1 MKSLVKKFLI
11 ATSRLLVWILG
22 GNRIGLYFF
31 NHFLSGLMNRVREV
45 THDGISMSFAVPNA
59 LCEWRAQTFSAKEPE
74 TLQWIDSIPE
84 GAVLWDV
91 GANVGLYSVY
101 AAKKRNCRVFSFEPS
116 VFNLEL
122 LARNISLN
130 GLTEQVCIIPLA
142 LSDHLGNSTMRMT
155 TTEWGG
161 ALSTFG
167 KDFGWDG
174 KQIQQVFQFKT
185 VGLSMDDAA
194 RLLSIP
200 SPNFVKMDVDGLE
213 HFILKGGPGVLG
225 EIEGI
230 LIEVNDDFKEQA
242 EGVESLLSAAGL
254 VIRQKR
260 HSEIVASSTSGL
272 QHSYNQ
278 IWARN

>member
-11 ATSRLLVWILG
+11 VVSGFLIWTLSGSRF
-22 GNRIGLYFF
+22 GLYFF
-31 NHFLSGLMNRVREV
+31 DHFLRGLMNRVREV
-45 THDGISMSFAVPNA
+45 THDGVRLSFTAPNA
-59 LCEWRAQTFSAKEPE
+59 LCDWRVSTFSLKEPE

-101 AAKKRNCRVFSFEPS
+101 AAKKKNCRVYSFEPS

-130 GLTEQVCIIPLA
+130 GVTEQVCIIPLA
-142 LSDHLGNSTMRMT
+142 LSDNLRTSYMRMT

-174 KQIQQVFQFKT
+174 KKIQQVFQFQT

-194 RLLSIP
+194 HRLSIP
-200 SPNFVKMDVDGLE
+200 RPEFVKMDVDGLE
-213 HFILKGGPGVLG
+213 HLILEGGPVVLG
-225 EIEGI
+225 EIKGI
-230 LIEVNDDFKEQA
+230 LIEANDDFKEQA
-242 EGVESLLSAAGL
+242 EGVESLLTAAGL
-254 VIRQKR
+254 VIKEKR
-260 HSEIVASSTSGL
+260 HSEIVANSTFGL
-272 QHSYNQ
+272 QYSYNQ
-278 IWARN
+278 IWVRK

>member
-1 MKSLVKKFLI
+1 MKSLVKKFLVAVSEFLI
-11 ATSRLLVWILG
+11 WILSG
-22 GNRIGLYFF
+22 SRVGLYFF
-31 NHFLSGLMNRVREV
+31 DHFLRGLMNRVREV
-45 THDGISMSFAVPNA
+45 THDGVRMSFTAPNA
-59 LCEWRAQTFSAKEPE
+59 LCDWRVSTFSLKEPE
-74 TLQWIDSIPE
+74 TLRWIDSIPE

-101 AAKKRNCRVFSFEPS
+101 AAKKKNCRVYSFEPS

-142 LSDHLGNSTMRMT
+142 LSDNRGTSCMRMT

-174 KQIQQVFQFKT
+174 KKIQQVFQFQT

-194 RLLSIP
+194 HRLSIP
-200 SPNFVKMDVDGLE
+200 RPDFVKMDVDGLE

-225 EIEGI
+225 EIKGI

-242 EGVESLLSAAGL
+242 ESLESLLTAAGL
-254 VIRQKR
+254 LIKEKR
-260 HSEIVASSTSGL
+260 HSQIVANSTSGL

-278 IWARN
+278 IWVRR

>member
-1 MKSLVKKFLI
+1 MKSLVKRILAFVSAFLI
-11 ATSRLLVWILG
+11 WILSRS
-22 GNRIGLYFF
+22 RIGSYYLD
-31 NHFLSGLMNRVREV
+31 HFVTDVGNRVREV
-45 THDGISMSFAVPNA
+45 THGGVRMHFAAPNT
-59 LCEWRAQTFSAKEPE
+59 LCDWRARTFSSKEPE
-74 TLQWIDSIPE
+74 TLEWIDSMPE
-84 GAVLWDV
+84 DAVLWDV

-101 AAKKRNCRVFSFEPS
+101 AAKKRNCRVYSFEPS

-130 GLTEQVCIIPLA
+130 GLLQKVCIIPLA
-142 LSDHLGNSTMRMT
+142 LSDQLGINIMSMT

-194 RLLSIP
+194 HRLLIP
-200 SPNFVKMDVDGLE
+200 RPDFIKMDVDGLE
-213 HFILKGGPGVLG
+213 HFILKGGRGVLG
-225 EIEGI
+225 DIKGI

-242 EGVESLLSAAGL
+242 EGVKSLLTAAGL
-254 VIRQKR
+254 VIMEKR
-260 HSEIVASSTSGL
+260 HSETVANSNVSFT
-272 QHSYNQ
+272 HSYNQ
-278 IWARN
+278 IWVRK

>member
-1 MKSLVKKFLI
+1 MKGLVKNFLI
-11 ATSRLLVWILG
+11 AASGFLIWILSG
-22 GNRIGLYFF
+22 SRIGLYFF
-31 NHFLSGLMNRVREV
+31 DHFLSGLMNRVREV
-45 THDGISMSFAVPNA
+45 THDGVRMSFAAPNA
-59 LCEWRAQTFSAKEPE
+59 LCDWRAQTFSSKEPE

-101 AAKKRNCRVFSFEPS
+101 AAKKRNCRVYSFEPS

-130 GLTEQVCIIPLA
+130 GLVERVCIIPLA
-142 LSDHLGNSTMRMT
+142 LSDHLGTSAMRMT

-174 KQIQQVFQFKT
+174 KKIQQVFQFQT

-194 RLLSIP
+194 LRLAIP
-200 SPNFVKMDVDGLE
+200 RPDFVKMDVDGLE
-213 HFILKGGPGVLG
+213 HYILKGGGGILG
-225 EIEGI
+225 EIKGI

-242 EGVESLLSAAGL
+242 EGVESLLTGAGL
-254 VIRQKR
+254 VMKEKL

-278 IWARN
+278 IWVRK